1 MIRNSINNITI
12 ADMRKLF
19 ILATFAIT
27 LVGLG
32 SCSKY
37 DVLESSAV
45 RRNSDVMPPKSVSDQ
60 MPAERLEVPSNA
72 RDVSW
77 DKEGALWELSYE
89 VGYGADKVEVEVYFD
104 SDGNWVMTKT
114 DLRIKDVPEY
124 IKEFVTSLAEYAAAV
139 FSDRDADF
147 VERPDGNSYI
157 LEVVI
162 DRMEIELEVT
172 VDGDIS
178 IVR

>member
-45 RRNSDVMPPKSVSDQ
+45 RRNSDVMPPKSVSRN
-60 MPAERLEVPSNA
+60 MPAERLQVPSDA

-77 DKEGALWELSYE
+77 DREGSLWQLSYE
-89 VGYGADKVEVEVYFD
+89 VGYGANKIEVEVYFD
-104 SDGNWVMTKT
+104 SEGNWVMTKT
-114 DLRIKDVPEY
+114 DMRIKDVPSY
-124 IKEFVTSLAEYAAAV
+124 IKEYVTSSSDYAGAV

-147 VERPDGNSYI
+147 VERPDGNSYL
-157 LEVVI
+157 LEVIV
-162 DRMEIELEVT
+162 DRMEIDLEVT
-172 VDGDIS
+172 EDGEIS
-178 IVR
+178 VV